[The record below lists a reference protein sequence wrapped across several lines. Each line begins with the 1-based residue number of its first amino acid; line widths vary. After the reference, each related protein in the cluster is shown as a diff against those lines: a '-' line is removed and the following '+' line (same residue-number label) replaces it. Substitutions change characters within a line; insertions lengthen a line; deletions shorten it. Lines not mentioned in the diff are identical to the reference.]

1 MQKLKVIIRQA
12 VILAIPLLC
21 AVFCW
26 GQGYIRFG
34 SENLLHPYYKVIE
47 KKWMDFKDG
56 SVPGMYY
63 VVVSDTA
70 KERKY
75 WAKQFIKMDK
85 EREVWNKKNIDSC
98 VGCIFLGLNTEE
110 WEIKDKPYWDSID
123 SKAIKDNGGWYMGDL
138 PSSMSGW
145 ATGRENYYEV
155 SIYHPSV
162 DSTQI
167 EKHYLIRR
175 RSK

>member
-1 MQKLKVIIRQA
+1 MKKFRIYSSA
-12 VILAIPLLC
+12 VLAAMLLLC
-21 AVFCW
+21 AVFVQA
-26 GQGYIRFG
+26 QGYIRFG
-34 SENLLHPYYKVIE
+34 SESLLHPYYKVIE

-56 SVPGMYY
+56 SEPGMYY

-75 WAKQFIKMDK
+75 WEKQFIKMDK
-85 EREVWNKKNIDSC
+85 EFKEWDKKNVDSC
-98 VGCIFLGLNTEE
+98 VGCIFLGLNREE
-110 WEIKDKPYWDSID
+110 WKIKDKPYWDSID
-123 SKAIKDNGGWYMGDL
+123 IKAIKDNGGWYMGDL
-138 PSSMSGW
+138 PSSMSGRT
-145 ATGRENYYEV
+145 TGRENYYEV